1 MPGINIKRALGTLAF
16 AYGKAIPKNLETKQ
30 ILHNMMNAN
39 TMGTTVAMKD
49 LAFDFPEPNTYHNKN
64 SKVKVKF
71 IGVGYS
77 GSTYFYYDRVLI
89 ERSFAAPDNT
99 LPNIPVNTTIYA
111 LLPTLNPLLKTKLT
125 TDDIEDA
132 PVLAGAVR
140 LWFVAKST
148 SFLYIPGSKVLI
160 GTVEPKMSGVV
171 KVVNLPG
178 FEPSTT

>member
-1 MPGINIKRALGTLAF
+1 MPGINIRRASLLTLWTPPV
-16 AYGKAIPKNLETKQ
+16 AIPKNLETKQ
-30 ILHNMMNAN
+30 ILLNLMNAN
-39 TMGTTVAMKD
+39 TMGTQVAMKD
-49 LAFDFPEPNTYHNKN
+49 LVFDFPEPNTYHNKN

-77 GSTYFYYDRVLI
+77 GSTYFYYDRLLI

-99 LPNIPVNTTIYA
+99 LPNIPVNTTIHT
-111 LLPTLNPLLKTKLT
+111 LLPSLNTLLKSKLT

-148 SFLYIPGSKVLI
+148 SFLYVPGSMVLI
-160 GTVEPKMSGVV
+160 GSPVPSLASVVTVTD
-171 KVVNLPG
+171 LPG